1 MHTDEGKKYDKRI
14 IEILLSRRM
23 VLPKDY
29 EAYLSKLPD
38 VSSKVYNPEEEG
50 MEEGEESDSR
60 GDSGGDAKKKG
71 MKKRGK
77 G

>member
-1 MHTDEGKKYDKRI
+1 MHTDESKKYDKRI
-14 IEILLSRRM
+14 IEIHLREGM

-29 EAYLSKLPD
+29 ETYLSKLPD
-38 VSSKVYNPEEEG
+38 VSSKVHNPAEDG

-60 GDSGGDAKKKG
+60 GDSGEDARKKG

>member
-1 MHTDEGKKYDKRI
+1 MHTDESKKYDKRI
-14 IEILLSRRM
+14 IEILHRRGM

-29 EAYLSKLPD
+29 GTYLSKLPD
-38 VSSKVYNPEEEG
+38 VSGKVYNPEEEG

-60 GDSGGDAKKKG
+60 GDSGEDARKKG

>member
-1 MHTDEGKKYDKRI
+1 MHTDESKKYDRRI
-14 IEILLSRRM
+14 IEILFRRGTA
-23 VLPKDY
+23 LPKDY
-29 EAYLSKLPD
+29 ESYLSKLPD
-38 VSSKVYNPEEEG
+38 VSSKVYNPEEKG

-60 GDSGGDAKKKG
+60 GDSGEDARKKG

>member
-1 MHTDEGKKYDKRI
+1 MHTDESKKYDKRV
-14 IEILLSRRM
+14 IETLLRRRM

-29 EAYLSKLPD
+29 ENHLSKLPD

-50 MEEGEESDSR
+50 MEEGKGPDLQGKSEE
-60 GDSGGDAKKKG
+60 DARKKG
-71 MKKRGK
+71 MKKKGK

>member
-1 MHTDEGKKYDKRI
+1 MHTDESKKYDKRI
-14 IEILLSRRM
+14 IEILLRRGL

-29 EAYLSKLPD
+29 ETYLSKLPD
-38 VSSKVYNPEEEG
+38 VSSKVYTPEEEG
-50 MEEGEESDSR
+50 MEEGEKSDSR
-60 GDSGGDAKKKG
+60 GDSEEDARKKG

>member
-1 MHTDEGKKYDKRI
+1 MHTDETKKYDKRI
-14 IEILLSRRM
+14 IEILLRRRM

-38 VSSKVYNPEEEG
+38 VSSKVYDPEEEG
-50 MEEGEESDSR
+50 LEEGEEFGSRVDSE
-60 GDSGGDAKKKG
+60 GDARRKG